1 MNSLPAPPS
10 LSPDLTV
17 QQLLDR
23 WPQAVPFF
31 LRSRFSC
38 VGCPMAKYDT
48 LQDVA
53 RIYHLRLPILLNDL
67 EWLLQS
73 SA

>member
-1 MNSLPAPPS
+1 MKDPTPASP

-17 QQLLDR
+17 QQILDR
-23 WPQAVPFF
+23 CPQTAPFF
-31 LRSRFSC
+31 IRRRLAC
-38 VGCPMAKYDT
+38 VGCPMAKFDT

-53 RIYHLRLPILLNDL
+53 DNYGLRLAFLLHDL
-67 EWLLQS
+67 EGLLES